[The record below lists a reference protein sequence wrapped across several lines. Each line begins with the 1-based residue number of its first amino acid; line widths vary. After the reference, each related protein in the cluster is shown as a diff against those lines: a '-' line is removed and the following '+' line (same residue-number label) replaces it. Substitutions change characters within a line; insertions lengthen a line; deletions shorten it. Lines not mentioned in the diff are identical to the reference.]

1 MKKELAEV
9 EIEVNKLKRQV
20 HEEMRADEVREEV
33 KVKLE
38 TQTQLVTVFNEHNRA
53 LQIQVRLLE
62 FTRIY

>member
-1 MKKELAEV
+1 
-9 EIEVNKLKRQV
+9 
-20 HEEMRADEVREEV
+20 MRADEVREET

-62 FTRIY
+62 YTNNILECTEFY

>member
-1 MKKELAEV
+1 M
-9 EIEVNKLKRQV
+9 NKLKRQV

-62 FTRIY
+62 FTIIY